1 MVPEVG
7 FAAAAGAA
15 PAVTVPAAA
24 DKGVTLTPDA
34 CSWAAACSRWVLA
47 KEWLKLPGPKTSKS
61 LAGSNCAAAC
71 VAASTVE
78 ASIKQ
83 AYRACLAPIVS
94 DGSKGSSR
102 L

>member
-7 FAAAAGAA
+7 FAAAAGA
-15 PAVTVPAAA
+15 PAVMVPAAA
-24 DKGVTLTPDA
+24 DRGVTLTPDA

-47 KEWLKLPGPKTSKS
+47 NEWLKLPGPKTSKS
-61 LAGSNCAAAC
+61 LAGSFCAAAC
-71 VAASTVE
+71 DTASIVE

-94 DGSKGSSR
+94 IGSKGSSR